1 MVAQL
6 IQDQI
11 GQFGNWGIAGALSL
25 ILILAT
31 AFLLG
36 LLHVTVGLKAVVR

>member
-11 GQFGNWGIAGALSL
+11 GQFGNWGLAGALSL
-25 ILILAT
+25 ALLLAT
-31 AFLLG
+31 GLLLG
-36 LLHVTVGLKAVVR
+36 LLHATVGLKAVAR